1 MNDKLFEKA
10 SYSENGLGTL
20 VEGGAW
26 NVLMLNYLPRLA
38 HGAVTNLHK
47 HTETKESFVL
57 LAGKA
62 MLLTATGEASPAEI
76 DGVMLEPLTVYTVK
90 PGVWHGTVMTE
101 DAQILLVE
109 TADTTT
115 DNTFR
120 EDLSPEQIELVKK
133 LGEGKF

>member
-1 MNDKLFEKA
+1 MLEIKEYNED
-10 SYSENGLGTL
+10 GLATL
-20 VEGGAW
+20 VNGGGW
-26 NVLMLNYLPRLA
+26 DVLMLNYLPRLA

-62 MLLTATGEASPAEI
+62 MLLTATGKALPEEI
-76 DGVMLEPLTVYTVK
+76 SGVMLEPLTVYTVEA
-90 PGVWHGTVMTE
+90 GAWHGTVMSE

-109 TADTTT
+109 NADTTT

-120 EDLSPEQIELVKK
+120 ENLTDAQIAWVKQ